1 MKLTHDIFLEQ
12 QQKLLMTP
20 ELRQAIAMLQMS
32 TLELGEYVQ
41 KELEENPFLEEK
53 EEEAFENEA
62 SERENNERNESK
74 ELKELNELKENK
86 PEDWLEYYH
95 DRDIDLSVMD
105 SEEKTFDNFV
115 SKTPSLYE
123 HLQFQLRMLVKD
135 DLDAAIGNYIIG
147 NIDPN
152 GYLSVGLDEVAAAT
166 GADLDRVQLILHSIQ
181 SFHPHGVG
189 ARDLA
194 ECLLIQLE
202 HYGKE
207 DPITIAIIEEH
218 LPDLARGRLNKIA
231 QDLSISVQQAQE
243 VCDFIRTLDPK
254 PGLQYS
260 SGDETK
266 YIVADIIVEKIDGE
280 YIVVVNDSG
289 YPRLI
294 INRMYENMLRRPE
307 AFPADARKYLE
318 EKMGA
323 AVWLIKSIEQR
334 RMTLYKVARCIVDI
348 QKDFLDKG
356 IKYIKPLNLK
366 QVADMVEVHESTVSR
381 ATSNKYIQTPQG
393 LYELKYF
400 FSSGVNSY
408 ANSEKVSSKSIKRQI
423 QDLIE
428 KEDSANPL
436 SDQQLVEMLKGN
448 GIRISRRTVAK
459 YRQELNIPSTVARKR
474 Y

>member
-32 TLELGEYVQ
+32 TLELGEYMQ

-53 EEEAFENEA
+53 EPEDNYESLSEENAA
-62 SERENNERNESK
+62 
-74 ELKELNELKENK
+74 ELSDKNT
-86 PEDWLEYYH
+86 EDWLEYFH
-95 DRDIDLSVMD
+95 DRDIGISIAD
-105 SEEKTFDNFV
+105 SEEKSFDNFL

-123 HLQFQLRMLVKD
+123 HLQFQLHMSARD
-135 DLDAAIGNYIIG
+135 DQEMVIGNYLIG
-147 NIDPN
+147 NIDAN
-152 GYLSVGLDEVAAAT
+152 GYLTVTVEEVAEAT
-166 GADLDRVQLILHSIQ
+166 DTEIDRVQTALNIIQ

-202 HYGKE
+202 LYGKD
-207 DPITIAIIEEH
+207 DPIATAIVEEH
-218 LPDLARGRLNKIA
+218 LNDLARGRMNKIA
-231 QDLSISVQQAQE
+231 QDLGISVQQVQE

-254 PGLQYS
+254 PGRQYS
-260 SGDETK
+260 SGDDVK
-266 YIVADIIVEKIDGE
+266 YIIADIIVEKVDGE
-280 YIVVVNDSG
+280 YVVIVNDSG

-294 INRMYENMLRRPE
+294 INRMYENMMRAPE
-307 AFPADARKYLE
+307 SFTPETRKYLE
-318 EKMGA
+318 GKMGS

-334 RMTLYKVARCIVDI
+334 RLTLYKVARCIVDI
-348 QKDFLDKG
+348 QKEFLDKG

-366 QVADMVEVHESTVSR
+366 QVADMIEVHESTVSR

-393 LYELKYF
+393 LFELKFF

-408 ANSEKVSSKSIKRQI
+408 ATSEKVSSKSIKKQI
-423 QDLIE
+423 QEIIE
-428 KEDSANPL
+428 NEDSSNPL
-436 SDQQLVEMLKGN
+436 SDQQIVEMLKEKT
-448 GIRISRRTVAK
+448 IRISRRTVAK
-459 YRQELNIPSTVARKR
+459 YRMELGIQSTVARKR